1 MHRAIPRLQAISRSL
16 KPLNLKTQNFKPHN
30 FNSFHTSPTF
40 AMRAVIYDKT
50 GDSSVLHVGDIPKPA
65 AGPSDALVKIDYAGI
80 NFIDIYFRT
89 GLYPTTFPAITGRE
103 GAGVIEQLGSDVPSS
118 LNLKVGDRVAIYSSN
133 VMAEYCA
140 APAAKLMK
148 LPDGVSNRDGA
159 ALILQGLT
167 AWTLVRD
174 AHEVKPGEVVLV
186 HAAAGGTG
194 GLIVQMAKH
203 LGATVIGT
211 ASTPEKIEIAKQHGC
226 DHVINYSKDK
236 VLDEVMKLTDGKGCH
251 AVFSGIGKATFDDDL
266 ECCRRKGSM
275 VTFGNASGAIEGFRP
290 LALGKKNVKLLRP
303 RLDVY
308 LAEREDFELRS
319 TELLDLVAK
328 GIVKLAIG
336 KEYKMEEVG
345 QAHDD
350 LSGRKSTGKLIVKIS

>member
-1 MHRAIPRLQAISRSL
+1 MLKSIPRLQALTRSL
-16 KPLNLKTQNFKPHN
+16 RPTTLHKP
-30 FNSFHTSPTF
+30 FHTTPTF
-40 AMRAVIYDKT
+40 AMKAVVYDKT
-50 GDSSVLHVGDIPKPA
+50 GDSSVLHVGDIPKPDP
-65 AGPSDALVKIDYAGI
+65 GPADALIKIEYAGI

-89 GLYPTTFPAITGRE
+89 GLYPISFPATTGRE
-103 GAGVIEQLGSDVPSS
+103 GAGVIEALGANVPASYG
-118 LNLKVGDRVAIYSSN
+118 LKVGDRVACYAQN

-140 APAAKLMK
+140 TPAARLMK
-148 LPDGVSNRDGA
+148 LPDGVTNRQGA

-174 AHEVKPGEVVLV
+174 AHEVKPGETVLV

-211 ASTPEKIEIAKQHGC
+211 ASTPEKIEIAKGHGC
-226 DHVINYSKDK
+226 DHVINYSKDN
-236 VLDEVMKLTDGKGCH
+236 VLEEVMKLTNGEGCH
-251 AVFSGIGKATFDDDL
+251 AVLSGIGKSTFKDDL

-275 VTFGNASGAIEGFRP
+275 VSFGNASGAVDGFRV
-290 LALGKKNVKLLRP
+290 LDLGKKNVKLLRP

-308 LAEREDFELRS
+308 VSERADFEQRS
-319 TELLDLVAK
+319 AELLDLVAK
-328 GIVKLAIG
+328 GVVKLDIG
-336 KEYKMEEVG
+336 QEYTMEQVG

-350 LSGRKSTGKLIVKIS
+350 LSGRKSTGKLIVKVAA

>member
-1 MHRAIPRLQAISRSL
+1 
-16 KPLNLKTQNFKPHN
+16 
-30 FNSFHTSPTF
+30 
-40 AMRAVIYDKT
+40 MRAVIYDKT
-50 GDSSVLHVGDIPKPA
+50 GDSSVLHVGDIPKPT
-65 AGPSDALVKIDYAGI
+65 AGPSDALVKIEYAGI

-89 GLYPTTFPAITGRE
+89 GLYPTAFPATTGRE
-103 GAGVIEQLGSDVPSS
+103 GAGVIEELGSDVPASYK
-118 LNLKVGDRVAIYSSN
+118 LKVGDRVAIYSSN

-140 APAAKLMK
+140 TPASKLMK
-148 LPDGVSNRDGA
+148 LPEGVSNRDGA

-194 GLIVQMAKH
+194 GLMVQMAKH

-226 DHVINYSKDK
+226 DHVINYSKEK

-251 AVFSGIGKATFDDDL
+251 AVFSGVGKATFEDDL
-266 ECCRRKGSM
+266 ECCRRKGTM

-290 LALGKKNVKLLRP
+290 LVLGKKNVKLLRP

-308 LAEREDFELRS
+308 VAEREEFEQRS
-319 TELLDLVAK
+319 AELLDLVAK

-336 KEYKMEEVG
+336 KEYTMEEVG

-350 LSGRKSTGKLIVKIS
+350 LGGRKSTGKLIVKIS

>member
-1 MHRAIPRLQAISRSL
+1 MHRAIPRLQAIRRSL
-16 KPLNLKTQNFKPHN
+16 NSQNFSP
-30 FNSFHTSPTF
+30 FHTSSTF

-50 GDSSVLHVGDIPKPA
+50 GDSSVLHVGDIPKPT
-65 AGPSDALVKIDYAGI
+65 AGPSDALVKIEYAGI

-89 GLYPTTFPAITGRE
+89 GLYATTFPATTGRE
-103 GAGVIEQLGSDVPSS
+103 GAGVIEELGSDVPAAY
-118 LNLKVGDRVAIYSSN
+118 NLKVGDRVAIYSSN

-140 APAAKLMK
+140 TPASKLMK
-148 LPDGVSNRDGA
+148 LPEGVSSRDGA

-194 GLIVQMAKH
+194 GLMVQMAKH

-226 DHVINYSKDK
+226 DHVINYSKEK

-251 AVFSGIGKATFDDDL
+251 AVFSGVGKATFEDDL
-266 ECCRRKGSM
+266 ECCRRKGTM

-290 LALGKKNVKLLRP
+290 LVLGKKNVKLLRP

-308 LAEREDFELRS
+308 VAEREEFEQRS
-319 TELLDLVAK
+319 AELLDLVAK

-336 KEYKMEEVG
+336 KEYTMEEVG
-345 QAHDD
+345 QAYND
-350 LSGRKSTGKLIVKIS
+350 LGGRKSTGKLIVKIS